1 MFCLLWPI
9 LAIPF
14 KLVVGVERGAL
25 NCDDLAEIR
34 GSRTERERERE
45 GGGKQEV
52 IDRTPLH
59 LREYQTMLCNE

>member
-34 GSRTERERERE
+34 MARRTETERKR
-45 GGGKQEV
+45 KQAV
-52 IDRTPLH
+52 IDCTSLH
-59 LREYQTMLCNE
+59 LPEYHTVEKKTPP

>member
-45 GGGKQEV
+45 RERGGN
-52 IDRTPLH
+52 R
-59 LREYQTMLCNE
+59 R

>member
-14 KLVVGVERGAL
+14 KLVVRVERGAL

-34 GSRTERERERE
+34 GSRTERE

>member
-25 NCDDLAEIR
+25 NCDDQRKSGEA
-34 GSRTERERERE
+34 GQRERERG

>member
-34 GSRTERERERE
+34 GSRTEREGGGERERGE
-45 GGGKQEV
+45 TGG
-52 IDRTPLH
+52 D
-59 LREYQTMLCNE
+59 